1 MNAAALDGLPNP
13 QRAFAFFT
21 IAVALTMAVLDGAI
35 VNVALPSISS
45 ELAIAPADA
54 IWVVTAYQLAVTVSL
69 LPLASL
75 GDIMGYKRIYWCGL
89 AIFTAA
95 SFACAN
101 AHSLGFLA
109 GARVVQGIGGAGI
122 MSVNIALVRYIF
134 PKALLG
140 SGVGYTALVV
150 AVSSAAGP
158 SVASAILTVASWQ
171 WLFLVNVPLG
181 ILALFIAAKTL
192 PQTPASGHRFDWTSA
207 LLSAMTFGLLIA
219 GLDGFSN
226 ADGNARAGLMLAGA
240 AVAGAVLVWRS
251 LKVKVPMLPVDLLRR
266 PVFALSMATSICSFA
281 AQNMAYVALPFFF
294 ERTLGR
300 SEAAT
305 GFLMTPWPLMTAL
318 IAPIAGRLS
327 DRVAPERLG
336 SIGLVILAVGLACVA
351 TMGADPSGID
361 IGWRLAVCGF
371 GFGLFQTPNNRIII
385 SSAPRERSGGA
396 SGLQST
402 GRLLG
407 QSMGAAVVAV
417 VFGLATGEHTVLI
430 AWIGAALSLAGA
442 LSSGFRKT
450 V

>member
-13 QRAFAFFT
+13 QRGLAFLT
-21 IAVALTMAVLDGAI
+21 IAIALTMAVLDGAI
-35 VNVALPSISS
+35 VNVALPSIAT
-45 ELAIAPADA
+45 ELVISPADA

-75 GDIMGYKRIYWCGL
+75 GDIVGYKRIYWSGL
-89 AIFTAA
+89 AIFTVA

-101 AHSLGFLA
+101 AHSLPFLA
-109 GARVVQGIGGAGI
+109 LARVVQGLGAAGI

-181 ILALFIAAKTL
+181 IIALVIAAKTL
-192 PQTPASGHRFDWTSA
+192 PQTPASGHRFDW
-207 LLSAMTFGLLIA
+207 LSAFLNAVTFGLLIA
-219 GLDGFSN
+219 GLDAFS
-226 ADGNARAGLMLAGA
+226 DVGGDARAGLMLAGA
-240 AVAGAVLVWRS
+240 AVAGALLVWRS
-251 LKVKVPMLPVDLLRR
+251 LKVDIPMLPVDLLRR

-281 AQNMAYVALPFFF
+281 AQNMAYIALPFFF
-294 ERTLGR
+294 EQTLGR

-327 DRVAPERLG
+327 DRMAPERLG
-336 SIGLVILAVGLACVA
+336 SAGLIVLAVGLACVA
-351 TMGADPSGID
+351 TMGGDPSNFD
-361 IGWRLAVCGF
+361 IGWRLAICGF
-371 GFGLFQTPNNRIII
+371 GFGLFQSPNNRIII

-407 QSMGAAVVAV
+407 QSLGAAVAAV
-417 VFGLATGEHTVLI
+417 VFGLVAAGQTELI
-430 AWIGAALSLAGA
+430 AWIGAALSLMGA
-442 LSSGFRKT
+442 LWSGFRKT
-450 V
+450 A

>member
-1 MNAAALDGLPNP
+1 MNAATLDGLPNP
-13 QRAFAFFT
+13 QRAFAFLT
-21 IAVALTMAVLDGAI
+21 IGIALTMAVLDGAI
-35 VNVALPSISS
+35 VNVALPSIST
-45 ELAIAPADA
+45 ELAISPADA

-75 GDIMGYKRIYWCGL
+75 GDIIGYKRIYWCGL
-89 AIFTAA
+89 AVFTVA

-101 AHSLGFLA
+101 AQTLASLA
-109 GARVVQGIGGAGI
+109 VARVVQGVGAAGI

-140 SGVGYTALVV
+140 TGVGYTALVV

-181 ILALFIAAKTL
+181 IVALIIAARTL
-192 PQTPASGHRFDWTSA
+192 PQTPASGHAFDWTSA
-207 LLSAMTFGLLIA
+207 LLNAVTFGLLIA
-219 GLDGFSN
+219 GLDAFSD
-226 ADGNARAGLMLAGA
+226 ADGNVRALLMILVA
-240 AVAGAVLVWRS
+240 AIAGAVLVWRS
-251 LKVKVPMLPVDLLRR
+251 LKLAVPMLPVDLLRR
-266 PVFALSMATSICSFA
+266 PVFALSMATSMCSFA
-281 AQNMAYVALPFFF
+281 AQNMAYIALPFFF

-318 IAPIAGRLS
+318 ISPMAGRLS
-327 DRVAPERLG
+327 DKLAPERLG
-336 SIGLVILAVGLACVA
+336 SAGLLILAVGLACVA
-351 TMGADPSGID
+351 TMGEAPTGFD
-361 IGWRLAVCGF
+361 IAWRLAICGF
-371 GFGLFQTPNNRIII
+371 GFGLFQSPNNRIII
-385 SSAPRERSGGA
+385 ASAPRERSGGA

-407 QSMGAAVVAV
+407 QSMGAALVAI
-417 VFGLATGEHTVLI
+417 VFGLVAGGHTTLI
-430 AWIGAALSLAGA
+430 AWIGAGLSLVGA

-450 V
+450 A

>member
-1 MNAAALDGLPNP
+1 MNAAALDGLPRP
-13 QRAFAFFT
+13 QRALAFLT
-21 IAVALTMAVLDGAI
+21 IAIALTMAVLDGAI
-35 VNVALPSISS
+35 VNVALPSIKT
-45 ELAIAPADA
+45 ELGITPADA

-75 GDIMGYKRIYWCGL
+75 GDIIGYKRIYWCGL

-95 SFACAN
+95 SFACAT
-101 AHSLGFLA
+101 AHTLPFLA
-109 GARVVQGIGGAGI
+109 GMRVIQGVGAAGI

-158 SVASAILTVASWQ
+158 SVASAILTIASWQ

-181 ILALFIAAKTL
+181 LIALVVAARTL
-192 PQTPASGHRFDWTSA
+192 PQTPASGHAFDWASA
-207 LLSAMTFGLLIA
+207 LLNAVTFGLLIA
-219 GLDGFSN
+219 GLDAFS
-226 ADGNARAGLMLAGA
+226 DPGGNGRAGLMILA
-240 AVAGAVLVWRS
+240 AVLAGAVLVWRS
-251 LKVKVPMLPVDLLRR
+251 LKLRVPMLPVDLLRR

-294 ERTLGR
+294 EQTLGR

-305 GFLMTPWPLMTAL
+305 GFLMTPWPVMTAL

-327 DRVAPERLG
+327 DKFPPERLG
-336 SIGLVILAVGLACVA
+336 SLGLVILAIGLASVA
-351 TMGADPSGID
+351 TMGPDPSD
-361 IGWRLAVCGF
+361 LAIGWRLGVCGF
-371 GFGLFQTPNNRIII
+371 GFGLFQSPNNRIII

-407 QSMGAAVVAV
+407 QSLGAAVVAV
-417 VFGLATGEHTVLI
+417 VFGLAAGGHTVLI
-430 AWIGAALSLAGA
+430 AWMAAVLSLLGA

-450 V
+450 A